1 MNAHDS
7 FRRLYR
13 TARVRGSF
21 AFDSSAHLQVV
32 RASKFA
38 VHLAGKLRII
48 LRLAGVYIQEFL
60 LVAQLTQPSARSRTS
75 AVGLSD
81 TISRKQVASYPL
93 QVARVSDFA
102 NLRIKV
108 IGGVKRHRGTAALP
122 SCNTGPDV
130 E

>member
-1 MNAHDS
+1 MHMIRSDGSTGLPAFDAAS
-7 FRRLYR
+7 PLAPAPICRWSRPPI
-13 TARVRGSF
+13 RGSPGW
-21 AFDSSAHLQVV
+21 QT
-32 RASKFA
+32 
-38 VHLAGKLRII
+38 RII

-75 AVGLSD
+75 GVGLSD
-81 TISRKQVASYPL
+81 PISRKQVASDPL
-93 QVARVSDFA
+93 QVARVSDFI

-122 SCNTGPDV
+122 SCNTGLDV

>member
-1 MNAHDS
+1 MQL
-7 FRRLYR
+7 RLWLHR
-13 TARVRGSF
+13 P
-21 AFDSSAHLQVV
+21 SAGGPGLQ
-32 RASKFA
+32 FA

-81 TISRKQVASYPL
+81 TRSRKQVASYPL
-93 QVARVSDFA
+93 QVPRVSHFV

-122 SCNTGPDV
+122 SCNTGLDV

>member
-1 MNAHDS
+1 MQL
-7 FRRLYR
+7 RLWLER
-13 TARVRGSF
+13 P
-21 AFDSSAHLQVV
+21 SAGGPALQ
-32 RASKFA
+32 FA
-38 VHLAGKLRII
+38 VHLAGKLRINTSSGW
-48 LRLAGVYIQEFL
+48 RVIQEFL

-75 AVGLSD
+75 GVGLSD
-81 TISRKQVASYPL
+81 PISRKQVASDPL
-93 QVARVSDFA
+93 QVARVSDFI